1 MDREFIEQLKDYFS
15 ASELVELF
23 EDDITV
29 ESVVYAFDDV
39 IAENEDMLRDYMLHG
54 D

>member
-1 MDREFIEQLKDYFS
+1 MDREFIEQLKDYFT

-23 EDDITV
+23 EDITV

-39 IAENEDMLRDYMLHG
+39 IAENEDMLRDYMRDG
-54 D
+54 E